1 MKTNPNAMLS
11 IQKNTVF
18 TNVAE
23 TSDGGFFWEGLEKEI
38 PPNVKITSWL
48 GMENWTPD
56 VGKPAAHPNSRLVGV
71 LVITVINLSFQLF

>member
-38 PPNVKITSWL
+38 PSNVKITSWL

-56 VGKPAAHPNSRLVGV
+56 VGKPAAHPNSR
-71 LVITVINLSFQLF
+71 

>member
-1 MKTNPNAMLS
+1 MNTNPNAMLS

-56 VGKPAAHPNSRLVGV
+56 VGKPSAHPNSR
-71 LVITVINLSFQLF
+71 